1 MKILLIGGS
10 GFIGSHALQ
19 KFSENKWDI
28 SVFDRSID
36 KEIQSKYSI
45 NFYQGDFQDG
55 QALERAISQG
65 CDVLLHLVSTTTPG
79 SSNDAPSFDVSS
91 NLLGSISIFEL
102 CVKYSIPKLIFIS
115 SGGAVYGNPI
125 HVPIGEEHPTNPISS
140 YGIVKLAI
148 EKYLE
153 FFKHS
158 YGLNYTALRL
168 SNPYGS
174 GQNPNSSQGAVAVF
188 ANKIL
193 LGNEIVI
200 WGDGSVV
207 RDFIA
212 IEDVSELIFSVA
224 DSPNSG
230 GVFNVGS
237 GVGSSISEIISLIKN
252 SLGIEAKLK
261 FLPSRPFDPPKV
273 ILNPQKVMDRFFW
286 SPKISIQ
293 DGIDKYC
300 KSLKFFK

>member
-1 MKILLIGGS
+1 MNVLLIGGS
-10 GFIGSHALQ
+10 GFIGSNVLE
-19 KFSENKWDI
+19 KFFKNNWKITIYS
-28 SVFDRSID
+28 RHID
-36 KEIQSKYSI
+36 PELQSKFPLIY
-45 NFYQGDFQDG
+45 FCGDIEDRLT
-55 QALERAISQG
+55 LEGVISQG
-65 CDVLLHLVSTTTPG
+65 YDVLVHLASTTIPG
-79 SSNDAPSFDVSS
+79 SSNDDPRFDVSS
-91 NLLGSISIFEL
+91 NLLGSITLFEL

-115 SGGAVYGNPI
+115 SGGAVYGNPM

-153 FFKHS
+153 FFRHN
-158 YGLNYTALRL
+158 YGLNYTVLRL
-168 SNPYGS
+168 SNPYGR
-174 GQNPNSSQGAVAVF
+174 GQNPKINQGVIAVF

-193 LGNEIVI
+193 LGDEIVI
-200 WGDGSVV
+200 WGDGSVI

-224 DSPNSG
+224 NSPNSG

-237 GVGSSISEIISLIKN
+237 GVGSSISEIIFLIKS
-252 SLGIEAKLK
+252 SLGIEAKLN
-261 FLPSRPFDPPKV
+261 FLPSRAFDPPKI
-273 ILNPQKVMDRFFW
+273 ILNPQKVMDKFFW

-300 KSLKFFK
+300 KFLKSF

>member
-1 MKILLIGGS
+1 MKVLLIGGS

-19 KFSENKWDI
+19 KFSDNKWDI

-36 KEIQSKYSI
+36 KGVQSKYSI
-45 NFYQGDFQDG
+45 NFYQGDFQDR
-55 QALERAISQG
+55 QALEEAISQG

-91 NLLGSISIFEL
+91 NLLGAISIFEL
-102 CVKYSIPKLIFIS
+102 CVKHHIPKIIFIS

-125 HVPIGEEHPTNPISS
+125 QVPIDEEQPTNPISS

-153 FFKHS
+153 FFRHN
-158 YGLNYTALRL
+158 YGLNYTVLRL
-168 SNPYGS
+168 SNPYGV
-174 GQNPNSSQGAVAVF
+174 GQNPKSGQGAVAVF

-193 LGNEIVI
+193 LGDEIVI
-200 WGDGSVV
+200 WGNGSVI

-212 IEDVSELIFSVA
+212 IEDVAELIFSIA
-224 DSPNSG
+224 NSPNSG

-261 FLPSRPFDPPKV
+261 FLPSRAFDPPRV
-273 ILNPQKVMDRFFW
+273 ILNPQKVMDQFFW

-300 KSLKFFK
+300 KFLKSFK

>member
-10 GFIGSHALQ
+10 GFIGSHVLQ
-19 KFSENKWDI
+19 KFSENRWDI
-28 SVFDRSID
+28 SVFARGID
-36 KEIQSKYSI
+36 QKVQSKYSI
-45 NFYQGDFQDG
+45 NFYPGDIQER
-55 QALERAISQG
+55 QALEGAISQG
-65 CDVLLHLVSTTTPG
+65 CDVLVHLVSSTTPG
-79 SSNDAPSFDVSS
+79 SSNDSPIFDVSS

-115 SGGAVYGNPI
+115 SGGAVYGNPV

-153 FFKHS
+153 FFRHN

-168 SNPYGS
+168 SNPYGL
-174 GQNPNSSQGAVAVF
+174 GQNPKGNQGAIAVF
-188 ANKIL
+188 ASKIL
-193 LGNEIVI
+193 LGDEIVI
-200 WGDGSVV
+200 WGDGSVI

-212 IEDVSELIFSVA
+212 VEDVSELIFSVA
-224 DSPNSG
+224 NSPNSG

-237 GVGSSISEIISLIKN
+237 GVGSSILEIISLIKN

-261 FLPSRPFDPPKV
+261 FLPPRAFDPPRI
-273 ILNPQKVMDRFFW
+273 ILNPQKVMDKFFW
-286 SPKISIQ
+286 APKISIQ

-300 KSLKFFK
+300 KFLKSSK